1 MRTEDQ
7 KENEAK
13 KLIQTGKQQDSKRY
27 DDFSTTAEEERESKR
42 RREYLELNAR
52 ANTIFT
58 RLERYA
64 DTSSLRRRT
73 AKWVMWIVSLWLAA
87 VIVVLVCAGL
97 EWVTLSNR
105 VLIALLTTTT
115 VNILGLPLVV
125 LRGLYPKEE
134 EIDQINDNI
143 SEIRKISEGD
153 PPKKPRLFPK
163 SPPLF
168 SKTPPVSRRSR
179 GAFCDIH
186 RQNSEKQ
193 AQSRHKATY
202 TTAEITNFAQ
212 TLIHNNTMDFTFKS
226 FIQVLSCGFALLA
239 SAFRAEPPKG
249 SQPIDE
255 MRKNMERKMTLT
267 DKQRTTRR
275 LESRQRRPNAR
286 MD

>member
-7 KENEAK
+7 KGNAAK
-13 KLIQTGKQQDSKRY
+13 KLIQTGEEP
-27 DDFSTTAEEERESKR
+27 DDRTDDGISTIAAEERESKR

-143 SEIRKISEGD
+143 SEIRKISE
-153 PPKKPRLFPK
+153 R
-163 SPPLF
+163 
-168 SKTPPVSRRSR
+168 
-179 GAFCDIH
+179 
-186 RQNSEKQ
+186 
-193 AQSRHKATY
+193 
-202 TTAEITNFAQ
+202 
-212 TLIHNNTMDFTFKS
+212 
-226 FIQVLSCGFALLA
+226 
-239 SAFRAEPPKG
+239 
-249 SQPIDE
+249 
-255 MRKNMERKMTLT
+255 
-267 DKQRTTRR
+267 
-275 LESRQRRPNAR
+275 
-286 MD
+286 

>member
-1 MRTEDQ
+1 MRTEEQ
-7 KENEAK
+7 KGNAAK
-13 KLIQTGKQQDSKRY
+13 KLIQTGEEPDDRTD
-27 DDFSTTAEEERESKR
+27 DDFTTAAEERESKR

-87 VIVVLVCAGL
+87 VIIVLVCAGL

-143 SEIRKISEGD
+143 SEIRKISE
-153 PPKKPRLFPK
+153 R
-163 SPPLF
+163 
-168 SKTPPVSRRSR
+168 
-179 GAFCDIH
+179 
-186 RQNSEKQ
+186 
-193 AQSRHKATY
+193 
-202 TTAEITNFAQ
+202 
-212 TLIHNNTMDFTFKS
+212 
-226 FIQVLSCGFALLA
+226 
-239 SAFRAEPPKG
+239 
-249 SQPIDE
+249 
-255 MRKNMERKMTLT
+255 
-267 DKQRTTRR
+267 
-275 LESRQRRPNAR
+275 
-286 MD
+286 